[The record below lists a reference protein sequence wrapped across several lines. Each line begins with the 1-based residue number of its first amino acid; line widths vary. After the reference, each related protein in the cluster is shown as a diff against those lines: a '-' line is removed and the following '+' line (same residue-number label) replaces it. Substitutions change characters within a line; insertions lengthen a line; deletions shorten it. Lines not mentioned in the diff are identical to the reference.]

1 LIKITILGSQ
11 GFIGSN
17 LVNFF
22 RYQGHEIQTLS
33 KEDLLDI
40 NIFINAF
47 EKSEVV
53 INCIGSATVGYSYT
67 NTEEAFESNVIV
79 VGKVLEL
86 LRQNSFQ
93 HVKFINLSSAA
104 VYGNPQI
111 LPVNESHETKPLSP
125 YGYHKLISELL
136 LKEYH
141 HCFGLKTASLRI
153 FSAYGMGQKKLLLW
167 DLHQKIK
174 NSNGKICLFGTG
186 DETRDF
192 IHIEDIAQQILLAI
206 SNACFKGEAVNVGN
220 GVEVKISEIADL
232 FRMHYPKDFEYEFN
246 GAVRLGDPL
255 NWCADVTLMRNWGFQ
270 NRIGIE
276 QGIDNYIKWAVC
288 Q

>member
-1 LIKITILGSQ
+1 MKITILGSQ

-40 NIFINAF
+40 NILINAF

-67 NTEEAFESNVIV
+67 NTGEAFESNVII
-79 VGKVLEL
+79 VGKVLEH

-93 HVKFINLSSAA
+93 HIKFINLSSAA
-104 VYGNPQI
+104 VYGNPEN
-111 LPVNESHETKPLSP
+111 LPVKELDETKPMSP
-125 YGYHKLISELL
+125 YGYHKLMSELL

-141 HCFGLKTASLRI
+141 HCFGLKTLSLRI
-153 FSAYGMGQKKLLLW
+153 FSAYGIGQKKLLLW
-167 DLHQKIK
+167 DLHQKIR

-186 DETRDF
+186 NETRDF
-192 IHIEDIAQQILLAI
+192 IHVDDIAQQIMLVI
-206 SNACFKGEAVNVGN
+206 SNASFKGEAVNVGN
-220 GVEVKISEIADL
+220 GVGVKILEVVDL
-232 FRMHYPKDFEYEFN
+232 YHKYYPKKFEYYFN
-246 GAVRLGDPL
+246 GEVRLGDPF
-255 NWCADVTLMRNWGFQ
+255 NWCADIALMRNWDYQ
-270 NRIGIE
+270 NSVGME
-276 QGIDNYIKWAVC
+276 QGIENYIKWAVC

>member
-1 LIKITILGSQ
+1 MKITILGVQ

-40 NIFINAF
+40 NILINAF

-67 NTEEAFESNVIV
+67 NTEEAFESNVIIL
-79 VGKVLEL
+79 GKVLEL

-93 HVKFINLSSAA
+93 HVKYINLSSAA
-104 VYGNPQI
+104 VYGNPEN
-111 LPVNESHETKPLSP
+111 LPVKESDETKPLSP
-125 YGYHKLISELL
+125 YGYHKLMSELL

-141 HCFGLKTASLRI
+141 HCFGLKTLSLRI
-153 FSAYGMGQKKLLLW
+153 FSAYGTGQKKLLLW

-206 SNACFKGEAVNVGN
+206 SNASFKGEAVNVGN
-220 GVEVKISEIADL
+220 GVGVKISEIADL
-232 FRMHYPKDFEYEFN
+232 YKMYYPKKFDYEFN
-246 GAVRLGDPL
+246 GENKLGDPL
-255 NWCADVTLMRNWGFQ
+255 NWCADIYILKGWGYKKIFLIEDGIKDYINWVT
-270 NRIGIE
+270 
-276 QGIDNYIKWAVC
+276 C
-288 Q
+288 S

>member
-1 LIKITILGSQ
+1 MKIIILGGQ

-22 RYQGHEIQTLS
+22 RYRGHEIQTLM
-33 KEDLLDI
+33 KADLLDI
-40 NIFINAF
+40 NKLINTF
-47 EKSEVV
+47 ERSEVV

-67 NTEEAFESNVIV
+67 NTEKAFESNVIIV
-79 VGKVLEL
+79 CKVLEL

-104 VYGNPQI
+104 VYGNPEN
-111 LPVNESHETKPLSP
+111 LPVKESDETKPLSP
-125 YGYHKLISELL
+125 YGYHKLMSELL

-141 HCFGLKTASLRI
+141 HCFGLKTLSLRI
-153 FSAYGMGQKKLLLW
+153 FSAYGTGQKKLLLW

-206 SNACFKGEAVNVGN
+206 SNASFKGEAVNVGN
-220 GVEVKISEIADL
+220 GVGVKISEIAEL
-232 FRMHYPKDFEYEFN
+232 FRMHYPKKFEYDFN
-246 GAVRLGDPL
+246 GEVRLGDPL
-255 NWCADVTLMRNWGFQ
+255 NWCADVTLMRNWDYQ
-270 NRIGIE
+270 NRVGIE
-276 QGIDNYIKWAVC
+276 KGIENYIKWAVC

>member
-1 LIKITILGSQ
+1 MKITILGGQ

-22 RYQGHEIQTLS
+22 RYRGHEIQTLS

-40 NIFINAF
+40 NILINAF
-47 EKSEVV
+47 ENSEVV

-67 NTEEAFESNVIV
+67 NTEEAFASNVIV
-79 VGKVLEL
+79 VGKVLEI
-86 LRQNSFQ
+86 LRQYSFQ
-93 HVKFINLSSAA
+93 NVKYINLSSAA
-104 VYGNPQI
+104 VYGNPEN
-111 LPVNESHETKPLSP
+111 LPVKESDETKPMSP
-125 YGYHKLISELL
+125 YGYHKLMSELL

-141 HCFGLKTASLRI
+141 QCFGLKTLSLRI
-153 FSAYGMGQKKLLLW
+153 FSAYGNGQKKLLLW

-186 DETRDF
+186 NETRDF
-192 IHIEDIAQQILLAI
+192 IHVEDIAQQILLAI
-206 SNACFKGEAVNVGN
+206 SNASFKGEAVNVGN
-220 GVEVKISEIADL
+220 GVGVKISEIVD
-232 FRMHYPKDFEYEFN
+232 FYHKYYPKKFEYNFN
-246 GAVRLGDPL
+246 GEVRLGDPL
-255 NWCADVTLMRNWGFQ
+255 NWCADITLMRNWGFQ